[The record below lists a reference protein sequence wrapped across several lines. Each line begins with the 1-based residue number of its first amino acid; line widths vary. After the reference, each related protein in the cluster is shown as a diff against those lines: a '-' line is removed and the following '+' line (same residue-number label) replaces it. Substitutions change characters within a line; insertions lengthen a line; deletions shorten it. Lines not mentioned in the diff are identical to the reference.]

1 MMISIDL
8 DLTNKRKVT
17 HIDFIGKV
25 SFPSGYFAHLLR
37 GLDYTTFIPFIRL
50 KPQRLFFVYWQPYTE
65 NSLSLDY
72 LSDLRTRLV
81 YKYYTGDLMS
91 VKDYKILE
99 FKDKEAHFLY
109 GLWENS
115 KIRMKGIYELMALK
129 HNEFLVLFDISTTDR
144 GSNGE
149 SLQELTNIRSSFE
162 LT

>member
-1 MMISIDL
+1 MISIDL

-17 HIDFIGKV
+17 HIDFIGQV
-25 SFPSGYFAHLLR
+25 TFPSGYFAHLLR

-50 KPQRLFFVYWQPYTE
+50 KPQRLFFIYWQPYTE
-65 NSLSLDY
+65 NSLILDY

-99 FKDKEAHFLY
+99 FKGKEAHYLY
-109 GLWENS
+109 GFWENS
-115 KIRMKGIYELMALK
+115 KIRMKGIYELMALQ
-129 HNEFLVLFDISTTDR
+129 HNDFLVLFDVSTTDR

-149 SLQELTNIRSSFE
+149 SLQELMNIRETFE
-162 LT
+162 LS